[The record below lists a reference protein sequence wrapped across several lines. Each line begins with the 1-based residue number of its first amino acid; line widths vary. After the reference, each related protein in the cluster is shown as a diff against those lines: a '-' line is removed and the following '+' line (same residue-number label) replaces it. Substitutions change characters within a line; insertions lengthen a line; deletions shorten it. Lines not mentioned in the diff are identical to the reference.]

1 MEISQEQRMTQK
13 QVHAIQSKVM
23 EVTQKL
29 HPFQDAT
36 CLLFGEIEGRGEELE
51 QVVTTMEQ
59 WLEGPVTEKVIQEF
73 TKKEALAK

>member
-1 MEISQEQRMTQK
+1 MSQEKHATQQ

-51 QVVTTMEQ
+51 QVVTLVE
-59 WLEGPVTEKVIQEF
+59 
-73 TKKEALAK
+73 